1 MFVLVPVC
9 RLCVTPKRSSSRAAV
24 AHASNPSTEEAG
36 RQPGL
41 QRETLSQKQKRVGGK
56 KNNSYFFHMCRTI
69 YTYDSAY
76 VCRQRPEVNIRVN
89 FLMDHFIF

>member
-24 AHASNPSTEEAG
+24 AHTSNPSTEEAG
-36 RQPGL
+36 SQGY
-41 QRETLSQKQKRVGGK
+41 REKPSLKIKKGWGK

-69 YTYDSAY
+69 YTYNSAY

-89 FLMDHFIF
+89 FFFFILY